1 MNRQNIAIGIVAVLS
16 AVIGTTAEANSIWA
30 KRDKDRKT
38 VYADDVARHVG
49 DVLTIIISEDS
60 KTDNKAKRDLQK
72 DTSRTSEFD
81 GRLEI
86 ADLIPKMPGLTL
98 DASGNNEMKSKADYK
113 DERSF
118 TDRVSVIVVD
128 VLPNGN
134 LVITGSRDRTISG
147 DIQTIEVSGVVRPN
161 DIGFD
166 NTIKSE
172 QVANFRIS
180 SKNGGISAPYTQ
192 TGWLGRIWDILWPW

>member
-1 MNRQNIAIGIVAVLS
+1 MNKQGIAIGTVAVLMMLM
-16 AVIGTTAEANSIWA
+16 AATTEADSIWA
-30 KRDKDRKT
+30 KRDKDRKA

-49 DVLTIIISEDS
+49 DILTIVISEDS

-72 DTSRTSEFD
+72 DTARTSQFD
-81 GRLEI
+81 GSVDI
-86 ADLIPKMPGLTL
+86 GDVITDIPGFTM
-98 DASGNNEMKSKADYK
+98 DAAANNELKSKADYK

-118 TDRVSVIVVD
+118 TDRVSVIVMD

-134 LVITGSRDRTISG
+134 LVITGSRDRDIGG

-172 QVANFRIS
+172 QVANFRIT
-180 SKNGGISAPYTQ
+180 SKNSGVSAPYTQ
-192 TGWLGRIWDILWPW
+192 PGWLGRIWDILWPW

>member
-1 MNRQNIAIGIVAVLS
+1 MNRQGIGIGIVTVLT
-16 AVIGTTAEANSIWA
+16 VLIGTTAEASSIWA

-60 KTDNKAKRDLQK
+60 KVDNKAKRDLQK
-72 DTSRTSEFD
+72 DTSRTSTFD
-81 GRLEI
+81 GNLNIGRILP
-86 ADLIPKMPGLTL
+86 DIPGFTM
-98 DASGNNEMKSKADYK
+98 DAAGNDEMKSKADYK

-118 TDRVSVIVVD
+118 SDRVSVIVMD

-134 LVITGSRDRTISG
+134 LVIVGSRDRQIGG

-166 NTIKSE
+166 NTIKSQ

>member
-1 MNRQNIAIGIVAVLS
+1 MNRQRIAIGIVAVLS

-30 KRDKDRKT
+30 KRDKGQKT

-118 TDRVSVIVVD
+118 TDRVSVIVMD

-134 LVITGSRDRTISG
+134 LVIMGSRDRTIGG
-147 DIQTIEVSGVVRPN
+147 DIQTIEVSGVVRTN

-172 QVANFRIS
+172 QVANFRIT

-192 TGWLGRIWDILWPW
+192 PGWLGRIWDILWPW